1 MLIKSTHRA
10 PDRRHATQIS
20 PGSCVE
26 KQIMIN
32 KTRVVQA
39 QDVISQTWL
48 QLPRSRIPLWA
59 KRKAKSM
66 LFRILTREAA
76 NKMISIAEL
85 AIGAK
90 KKRKKNQL

>member
-1 MLIKSTHRA
+1 MDAYEIVRHLPLMLIKSTHRA

-39 QDVISQTWL
+39 QDVRLISQT
-48 QLPRSRIPLWA
+48 
-59 KRKAKSM
+59 
-66 LFRILTREAA
+66 
-76 NKMISIAEL
+76 
-85 AIGAK
+85 
-90 KKRKKNQL
+90 